1 MPSSSKKVFF
11 GDYVFHV
18 TENVY
23 EPAEDSFLFAENL
36 PVGTGDRVVDM
47 GTGCGILGVIAATK
61 ADEVVAVDI
70 NPYAVR
76 CAKENAE
83 LNHVA
88 EKMSF
93 VQGDLFSSIRT
104 GERFD
109 LVLFN
114 APYLPS
120 DDEDEDSWLARSW
133 TGGVSGR
140 NVIDRFISG
149 APKQWTGGVSGRN
162 VIDRFISGAPKHLE
176 PNGEILLVQST
187 LSDVEET
194 LSRFA
199 GSRLRAEVVASQILP
214 LFEQIVLIR
223 AKSADKK

>member
-1 MPSSSKKVFF
+1 MSSSSKKVFF
-11 GDYVFHV
+11 RNYVFHV

-93 VQGDLFSSIRT
+93 VQGNLFSSIRT

-149 APKQWTGGVSGRN
+149 APK
-162 VIDRFISGAPKHLE
+162 HLE

-199 GSRLRAEVVASQILP
+199 GSCLRAEVVASQILP

-223 AKSADKK
+223 AKSLQIKNDVGLGQVT

>member
-36 PVGTGDRVVDM
+36 PVGTGGRVVDM

-93 VQGDLFSSIRT
+93 VQGDLFSSIRA

-149 APKQWTGGVSGRN
+149 APK
-162 VIDRFISGAPKHLE
+162 HLE

-199 GSRLRAEVVASQILP
+199 GSLLRAEVVASQILP

-223 AKSADKK
+223 AKSLQIKNDVGLG